1 MTKSVHSR
9 CKEGGGRSVR
19 KRPPRKHP
27 TRAKRTYTKRKCQT
41 HTNRKAVG
49 NHCGQLRKHGS
60 PRCKKVTIVYG
71 ERRDGKLR
79 YMYAPFIETCQHK
92 YPKAVL
98 KLAAR
103 NVYKRLGPSDTLIF
117 IGCGYAVDGP
127 ERIIRPFPNYKQ
139 LRKRG
144 VHTIVFWTEPCVC
157 KQNSDETWYY
167 SKYLTTRHP
176 GSSFQHLFV
185 KDKPIIDYR
194 RFSKN
199 TAKLVFLGS
208 LEYRSKEVANL
219 MRSIPYFI
227 ERYDL
232 FTKDKFDSFL
242 VKVPHIYVSICKE
255 GSCVL
260 PSARINRLLSSGA
273 IIISQ
278 HCNPVDDALYN
289 DLIWFCS
296 LDEIHDTSKML
307 MDKSPRELHDLS
319 RTIKEVAKKRFA

>member
-1 MTKSVHSR
+1 
-9 CKEGGGRSVR
+9 
-19 KRPPRKHP
+19 
-27 TRAKRTYTKRKCQT
+27 
-41 HTNRKAVG
+41 
-49 NHCGQLRKHGS
+49 
-60 PRCKKVTIVYG
+60 
-71 ERRDGKLR
+71 
-79 YMYAPFIETCQHK
+79 MYAPFIETCQHK

-103 NVYKRLGPSDTLIF
+103 NVYERLGPSDTLIV
-117 IGCGYAVDGP
+117 IGFVRVGGP
-127 ERIIRPFPNYKQ
+127 ERIIGPFPNYKQ
-139 LRKRG
+139 LRRRG

-176 GSSFQHLFV
+176 GSSFQHLLV
-185 KDKPIIDYR
+185 KDEPIIDYR

-208 LEYRSKEVANL
+208 LEYRSKEAANL

-307 MDKSPRELHDLS
+307 MEKSPRELHDLS
-319 RTIKEVAKKRFA
+319 RTIKEVAMKRFA